1 MLADTSESDK
11 AWDQGDGAAWRP
23 GVTEGSLTEVPS
35 DSPDGSLPQDE
46 PSGEPTPE
54 ESSADALVR
63 SVSEG
68 TELLS
73 AALQSAPYDSDNP
86 YTKVEV
92 GKYAPGTY
100 TVTANLFIPASK
112 NPFNQS
118 IQAYMTNPDNP
129 LGIVEPDNGD
139 PGAVTGGV
147 PIFHVEKNA
156 TLTVGEDDSITLTVP
171 IRNPVFTLLYSL
183 MLTSPIK
190 TLPSSGL
197 RKRGNILARVVL
209 PQPDAPT
216 NAVTLPCGTS
226 RLMWFK
232 LLRSASG

>member
-1 MLADTSESDK
+1 MSALTRDGFLRRLLAALLAATLVVSMVPTPALAAVASRDLDDAAGVAQGQPSSGESSSQGEAVGVAFPFMLADTSESDK

-147 PIFHVEKNA
+147 PI
-156 TLTVGEDDSITLTVP
+156 
-171 IRNPVFTLLYSL
+171 
-183 MLTSPIK
+183 
-190 TLPSSGL
+190 
-197 RKRGNILARVVL
+197 
-209 PQPDAPT
+209 
-216 NAVTLPCGTS
+216 
-226 RLMWFK
+226 
-232 LLRSASG
+232 